1 MRIGIVILPQRPW
14 HEQRELWRRA
24 EDYGFDHAF
33 TYDHLSWRSLAG
45 QSWGATV
52 PTLAGAAL
60 VTERIRLGT
69 FVASP
74 NFRHP
79 VPFAKDLAT
88 IDEMSGGRFTLGLGA
103 GTTGFDADV
112 LGTAPLT
119 AGDRHARFME
129 FVDVLDLLLRFEQPG
144 TDGIDFDGQWYTAA
158 RARMVG
164 RPAQSPRMPFV
175 IAANGPRGIAR
186 AVQTGQGWVTT
197 GPATDD
203 EREWWSG
210 VGALARRVDDAEA
223 AASRTRPLDRYL
235 SLDSG
240 AAYSLASAVRFED
253 AVARAEDLG
262 FTDVIAHWPRA
273 DGIYAGD
280 ESVLDQ
286 IAPASR

>member
-1 MRIGIVILPQRPW
+1 MREDVGMRIGIVILPQRPW

-203 EREWWSG
+203 EREWRG
-210 VGALARRVDDAEA
+210 
-223 AASRTRPLDRYL
+223 RTRPARRRCRGRGIPHPSAGPL
-235 SLDSG
+235 SATG
-240 AAYSLASAVRFED
+240 QRRGILAGQRGAVRRRRRPRRGPRFHRRD
-253 AVARAEDLG
+253 RALAARRRHLC
-262 FTDVIAHWPRA
+262 R
-273 DGIYAGD
+273 
-280 ESVLDQ
+280 
-286 IAPASR
+286 R